1 MWMSAARKK
10 RWVEELLTKRAA
22 IEHAVGMPLGRM
34 LGCGHWGCV
43 FESEP
48 PWVVK
53 LSIDPTEGPIWM
65 KITAL
70 IREEQYGD
78 GGFAEILSVRRIM
91 PNLIVGGRN
100 RKVWAIVREGIEP
113 VFREYSAKELG
124 RHGGGTMVAT
134 SEFTNALLGFDKP
147 KSVHPSDNED
157 FGQAI
162 NGLARYRDAATA
174 WHLLGSHPRTHRQRE
189 IRDYHEHQLG
199 FSSRE
204 DAEYKALR
212 IVETAFYGGAWA
224 PLGESLAM
232 LASNGIYLRDVHF
245 LNIGW
250 HIARDND
257 DWDRVVIFD
266 PGHTPTES
274 GGDIEQ
280 VLVEEGMEAL

>member
-1 MWMSAARKK
+1 MLRKK
-10 RWVEELLTKRAA
+10 KWVEHLLTKRDA

-113 VFREYSAKELG
+113 VFKEYRAKELG
-124 RHGGGTMVAT
+124 HHGGGTMIAT
-134 SEFTNALLGFDKP
+134 SEHTNRMLGLHHPATPLELKRAYTDEDVGFALSGLDSYRFTGM
-147 KSVHPSDNED
+147 
-157 FGQAI
+157 
-162 NGLARYRDAATA
+162 A
-174 WHLLGSHPRTHRQRE
+174 WDDDRL
-189 IRDYHEHQLG
+189 
-199 FSSRE
+199 SRE
-204 DAEYKALR
+204 DAAHKAAR
-212 IVETAFYGGAWA
+212 IAETAFHGGAWA

-232 LASNGIYLRDVHF
+232 LASNGVILRDVHL

-250 HIARDND
+250 HLARDDD

-266 PGHTPTES
+266 PGHTPTEG
-274 GGDIEQ
+274 GGDIET
-280 VLVEEGMEAL
+280 VLVEEGREAL